1 MAAPVTFAQNEYGAM
16 WKILILGALLLA
28 QTELVAAQDAGEG
41 CKGNANALGVSRTI
55 EIDTTDGPKFGQL
68 QYHDNSFLKPGEVV
82 LTFDDGPLRRNTRRV
97 LEALAAHCTRATFFL
112 VGRMAVAD
120 PAMVKEIASH
130 GHTIGTHTWSH
141 ANLRGRSTA
150 AAEKEFELGISA
162 IRLAAG
168 KPIAPFFRYPY
179 LADTPRVM
187 TLLKQRNIA
196 SFSID
201 ADSKDFRTPSGE
213 QMRRNILN
221 QLGSKGRG
229 ILLFH
234 DIQTSTARGI
244 HDLLNDLKAKK
255 YHVVHLVAKQPVATV
270 ANYDAVAEKLLAG
283 KPVALAGVDDKV
295 HKPGVLVPVKP
306 VYTVAAPP
314 EPTPAAASASSKGEP
329 GASESDWRR
338 NVFGQE

>member
-1 MAAPVTFAQNEYGAM
+1 M
-16 WKILILGALLLA
+16 WKILIAGALLLA
-28 QTELVAAQDAGEG
+28 QTEFTAAQGGGES
-41 CKGNANALGVSRTI
+41 CKGNAKALGVSRTI

-97 LEALAAHCTRATFFL
+97 LDALASHCTRATFFL

-141 ANLRGRSTA
+141 ANLRGSSTA

-168 KPIAPFFRYPY
+168 TPIAPFFRFPY
-179 LADTPRVM
+179 LADTPRV
-187 TLLKQRNIA
+187 TALLKQRNIA

-213 QMRRNILN
+213 QMRRNILR

-234 DIQTSTARGI
+234 DIQMSTARGI
-244 HDLLNDLKAKK
+244 HDLLNDLKTKN
-255 YHVVHLVAKQPVATV
+255 YQVVHLVAKQPVATV
-270 ANYDAVAEKLLAG
+270 ASYDAVAEKLLAG
-283 KPVALAGVDDKV
+283 KPMALAGVDDKV
-295 HKPGVLVPVKP
+295 HKPGLLVPVKP
-306 VYTVAAPP
+306 VYTVTAPP
-314 EPTPAAASASSKGEP
+314 APTPAAATAASGGQP
-329 GASESDWRR
+329 GPSDGDWRR
-338 NVFGQE
+338 SVFGQE